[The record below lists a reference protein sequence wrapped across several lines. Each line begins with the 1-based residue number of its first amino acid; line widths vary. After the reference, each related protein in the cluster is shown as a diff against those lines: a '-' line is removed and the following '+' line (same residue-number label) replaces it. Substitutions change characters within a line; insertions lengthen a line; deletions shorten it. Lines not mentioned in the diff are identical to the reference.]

1 MGFEGGAALGDEIG
15 AALGDEVGAAAAT
28 GGSGSE
34 GTDGASSRERR
45 GGAGGGPAERAGAGG
60 ALLRAGSGA
69 LGARE
74 AGGSGGGTE
83 RGRALGTGFFVGF
96 GSSAMAGI
104 NLTRPLA
111 AVSAVS
117 RPSRGRAAG
126 PLPTLAL
133 ACYQPPPWTP
143 PPNYSSIRDVR
154 ALDPNGNLD
163 VQGDVVIE
171 RGRITRVGRDAARSL
186 AGAESGR
193 VIDGRGKLLLPA
205 FVDMHAHLRE
215 PGQEYKEDIRSGL
228 AAAAAGGYAHV
239 CVMPNTKPVNDT
251 RAVTELMKSRA
262 AEVGGPSLHPI
273 AAITMGQHGKEL
285 TEMAELRD
293 AGAVAVS
300 DDGVCVMS
308 SAVMRRAL
316 EYAKN
321 FDLPVIQHAE
331 DHELTAGADMH
342 EGEVSAKLG
351 LRGWPRIAEDVII
364 ARDVLIA
371 EYTKARY
378 HAAHIS
384 TLGAVRIIR
393 EAKSRGIGV
402 TCEVTP
408 HHLLLTDRAV
418 LGYDTGCKVNPPLR
432 EEADIDALR
441 RALADGTIDAIATDH
456 APHSSLEKDCEFS
469 EAKPGMIGLELCF
482 GLLFKL
488 VGQSGLSLAR
498 LIDALSTRPARI
510 VGIEAPRIR
519 EGALAEVV
527 LIDPEAILEVEQI
540 PFQSKSRNT
549 PFMKHE
555 LKGKIMLTLAQGRIA
570 FEAAGGAP

>member
-1 MGFEGGAALGDEIG
+1 MAVEVERSAPRVAGLLGL
-15 AALGDEVGAAAAT
+15 AF
-28 GGSGSE
+28 SGSWVRPPWPE
-34 GTDGASSRERR
+34 LDPNTPFA
-45 GGAGGGPAERAGAGG
+45 APALHPWPNP
-60 ALLRAGSGA
+60 ALLVCAVLS
-69 LGARE
+69 
-74 AGGSGGGTE
+74 T
-83 RGRALGTGFFVGF
+83 
-96 GSSAMAGI
+96 
-104 NLTRPLA
+104 A
-111 AVSAVS
+111 AVSA
-117 RPSRGRAAG
+117 
-126 PLPTLAL
+126 
-133 ACYQPPPWTP
+133 PPDLLI
-143 PPNYSSIRDVR
+143 IRDVR
-154 ALDPNGNLD
+154 ALDPSTNLD
-163 VQGDVVIE
+163 IQGDVVIE
-171 RGRITRVGRDAARSL
+171 RGRITRVGRGAAAGL
-186 AGAESGR
+186 ADSSVAR
-193 VIDGRGKLLLPA
+193 VIEGQGKLLLPA

-239 CVMPNTKPVNDT
+239 CVMPNTRPVNDT

-273 AAITMGQHGKEL
+273 GAITMGQHGKEL
-285 TEMAELRD
+285 TEMAELRE
-293 AGAVAVS
+293 AGAVGVS

-308 SAVMRRAL
+308 ASVMRRAL

-342 EGEVSAKLG
+342 EGAISAKLG

-364 ARDVLIA
+364 ARDVIIA
-371 EYTKARY
+371 EYVKARY

-393 EAKSRGIGV
+393 EAKSRGIDV
-402 TCEVTP
+402 SCEVTP
-408 HHLLLTDRAV
+408 HHLLLSHEAV

-456 APHSSLEKDCEFS
+456 APHSSIEKDCEFS

-482 GLLFKL
+482 GLLYKL
-488 VGQSGLSLAR
+488 VGQSGLTLAR

-510 VGIEAPRIR
+510 IGIEAPRIR
-519 EGALAEVV
+519 EGSLAEIV
-527 LIDPEAILEVEQI
+527 LIDPEATIAVDRL
-540 PFQSKSRNT
+540 PFKSKSRNT

-555 LKGKIMLTLAQGRIA
+555 LKGKIMLTLARGQVA
-570 FEAAGGAP
+570 FEAEGGAS